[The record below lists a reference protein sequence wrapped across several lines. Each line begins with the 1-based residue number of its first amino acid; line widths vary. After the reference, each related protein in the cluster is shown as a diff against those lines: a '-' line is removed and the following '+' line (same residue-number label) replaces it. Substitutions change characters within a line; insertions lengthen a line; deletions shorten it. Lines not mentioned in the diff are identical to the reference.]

1 MTKSW
6 QIDQLLPAAK
16 DFYSTLEQQ
25 LQCSLY
31 HPLAIRRYFIHSED
45 AARALRKIKNP
56 RFSPL
61 SQNSPHLRR
70 ARVCNQR

>member
-16 DFYSTLEQQ
+16 DFYSTLEEQ

-31 HPLAIRRYFIHSED
+31 HPLAIRRYFIKAED
-45 AARALRKIKNP
+45 VARALRKIKTLASAHISKQS
-56 RFSPL
+56 SPET
-61 SQNSPHLRR
+61 SAPVQ
-70 ARVCNQR
+70 